1 MGDDLRCQVFGE
13 PVLEP
18 QRIQTKQLG
27 GGEGEWGGGR
37 EPAPGL
43 VLSRESYRMA
53 LLSENMLETKQQAE
67 IPVQETCKTR

>member
-1 MGDDLRCQVFGE
+1 M
-13 PVLEP
+13 
-18 QRIQTKQLG
+18 
-27 GGEGEWGGGR
+27 GGGR

>member
-27 GGEGEWGGGR
+27 VSGGG